1 MNRLLLC
8 AVALAATT
16 ATSAFAALPTGAK
29 APDFKTVAALAG
41 KDHPFDMAAT
51 RKKGPVV
58 LYFFP
63 AAFTAGC
70 TAEAHEFAE
79 ATPEFN
85 KLGATVIGMTGAARV
100 NGQMAM
106 GDAAAIEGIK
116 RFSSEECRDKFA
128 VALASP
134 ATIKGYDVAN
144 ATNPAMTTRTS
155 YVIAPDGK
163 VLMSYTDGNF
173 AQHVTK
179 SLEAVKAWKAAR

>member
-1 MNRLLLC
+1 MKRLLIC
-8 AVALAATT
+8 AAAFSLAAT
-16 ATSAFAALPTGAK
+16 AASAALPTGAK
-29 APDFKTVAALAG
+29 APDFKTTAALAG
-41 KDHPFDMAAT
+41 KDHPFDLAAT

-70 TAEAHEFAE
+70 TAEAHEF
-79 ATPEFN
+79 
-85 KLGATVIGMTGAARV
+85 ATVIGMTGAARV

-134 ATIKGYDVAN
+134 DTIKGYDVAN
-144 ATNPAMTTRTS
+144 ATNPAMTSRTS

-163 VLMSYTDGNF
+163 ILMSYTDGNF
-173 AQHVTK
+173 AQHVSK
-179 SLEAVKAWKAAR
+179 SMEAVQAWKASAKK